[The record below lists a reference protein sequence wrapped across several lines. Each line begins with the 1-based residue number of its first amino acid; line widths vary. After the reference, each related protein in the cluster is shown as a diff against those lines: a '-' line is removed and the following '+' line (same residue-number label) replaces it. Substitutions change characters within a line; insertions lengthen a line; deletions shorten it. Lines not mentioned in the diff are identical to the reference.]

1 MRTIGIIGTM
11 DLDDLFSKLTGA
23 SVTYADNRHITN
35 NKGSAFLVLIAD
47 EYGDM
52 AEAYGATVSKPT
64 TRQSS
69 KSVMCLQS
77 VKQSRKDQTRH

>member
-1 MRTIGIIGTM
+1 M

-23 SVTYADNRHITN
+23 SVTYADNRHLVRD
-35 NKGSAFLVLIAD
+35 KSSAFLVLIAD

-52 AEAYGATVSKPT
+52 AEAYGATMIKPT

-69 KSVMCLQS
+69 KSVTCWQTA
-77 VKQSRKDQTRH
+77 KQWMKSYTQP

>member
-1 MRTIGIIGTM
+1 M

-52 AEAYGATVSKPT
+52 AEAYGATMNQAYDKAIIQVCDVLADRKAMEEELHPT
-64 TRQSS
+64 LSAYDRN
-69 KSVMCLQS
+69 
-77 VKQSRKDQTRH
+77 